1 MRRLGVLIGLIGL
14 IGLLGTVAAA
24 PAVAGTWVVGGTRAE
39 PGEFPWAV
47 RLSVGCGGS
56 LVTTQVVL
64 TAAHCISGPTGSAGG
79 ITVTTGV
86 VDLADDNAVKAR
98 SAYVY
103 KSPDYVSY
111 DRGNDWALIRLAQPV
126 TLPDAPTLTLAENTE
141 HDTGEFTIMGWG
153 ADREGGSVQ
162 RWLLKATVPMVDDQ
176 TCGKAYRD
184 SGANFVDDAM
194 LCAGLFGTGGVDTCQ
209 GDSGGPMVV
218 KTGDTRF
225 VQVGI
230 VSWGHGCAQAQ
241 FPGVYT
247 QVSSYAVKIN
257 QAVKDVMF
265 TEP

>member
-1 MRRLGVLIGLIGL
+1 MRRLTVLIGLITF
-14 IGLLGTVAAA
+14 LLAAIAPAAA
-24 PAVAGTWVVGGTRAE
+24 VPPVVGGTRAE
-39 PGEFPWAV
+39 LGEFPWVV

-56 LVTTQVVL
+56 LVTDQVVL
-64 TAAHCISGPTGSAGG
+64 TAAHCITGPVGETSS
-79 ITVTTGV
+79 ITVTTGM
-86 VDLADDNAVKAR
+86 VDLADDNAVKVR

-111 DRGNDWALIRLAQPV
+111 DRGNDWALIKLAAKV
-126 TLPDAPTLTLAENTE
+126 TLPDMPRLTVADSTA
-141 HDTGEFTIMGWG
+141 HDKGEFTIMGWG
-153 ADREGGSVQ
+153 ADHEGGAVQ
-162 RWLLKATVPMVDDQ
+162 RWLLKATVPAVDDQ

-218 KTGDTRF
+218 RISDTAF

-247 QVSSYAVKIN
+247 QVSTYGAKIS
-257 QAVKDVMF
+257 QAVRDVMF